1 MGLLDKVD
9 NLDETQPAKAK
20 PKAAKA
26 VSKAKPKAAKAVA
39 KATPKEKTAKP
50 AKAAK
55 VAKSRDRPEKIR
67 PTGLP
72 EGYELAGNMPRYI
85 GWLIN
90 FGWNF
95 GVAIG
100 LLSIISTGADS
111 DLTIGWIAS
120 LLMITLN
127 WLVLPIW
134 TGRNIGEFVS
144 RTKYINSS
152 GSKPIFIHAILNN
165 SIGFLSLIGLILIM
179 ANFQNIS
186 SGGMPWFIAGVVFIL
201 FWIINFFFKKNSDFS
216 QGTIDLLFS
225 SYLVKHVATGEE
237 TGWLARFESL
247 GDFGDKW
254 QESSQKRQQKAAAKA
269 RAKESAKTGEDD
281 NAKAEAKAVAK
292 PKAKAKAV
300 AKAKSEE
307 TQSTEEES
315 ED

>member
-9 NLDETQPAKAK
+9 NIDDAK
-20 PKAAKA
+20 PA
-26 VSKAKPKAAKAVA
+26 KAKPKAAKAVA
-39 KATPKEKTAKP
+39 KAAPKAAKAVAKKATPKAAK

-55 VAKSRDRPEKIR
+55 ASSIKGKGGSDKPEKIR

-72 EGYELAGNMPRYI
+72 EGYELAGNMSRYI
-85 GWLIN
+85 GWIIN

-100 LLSIISTGADS
+100 LLSILSTGADS
-111 DLTIGWIAS
+111 DLTIGWAAAG
-120 LLMITLN
+120 LMILTN

-152 GSKPIFIHAILNN
+152 GNKPIFLHAILNN
-165 SIGFLSLIGLILIM
+165 SIGFLSLIGLIM
-179 ANFQNIS
+179 MMSNFQNIS
-186 SGGMPWFIAGVVFIL
+186 TSGMVPFIVGVLFIV
-201 FWIINFFFKKNSDFS
+201 FWIFNFFLKKNSDFS
-216 QGTIDLLFS
+216 QGAFDLAFS
-225 SYLVKHVATGEE
+225 SYLVKHIASGDE

-254 QESSQKRQQKAAAKA
+254 AEKSANRQVKQKEKAEKKAAKA
-269 RAKESAKTGEDD
+269 AEKEASKEESSD
-281 NAKAEAKAVAK
+281 
-292 PKAKAKAV
+292 
-300 AKAKSEE
+300 SEE
-307 TQSTEEES
+307 ETS

>member
-9 NLDETQPAKAK
+9 NIDDAK
-20 PKAAKA
+20 PA
-26 VSKAKPKAAKAVA
+26 KAKPKAAKAVA
-39 KATPKEKTAKP
+39 KAAPKAAKAVAKKATPKAAK

-55 VAKSRDRPEKIR
+55 PAAISIKGKGGGDEPEKIR

-72 EGYELAGNMPRYI
+72 EGYELAGNMSRYI
-85 GWLIN
+85 GWIIN

-100 LLSIISTGADS
+100 LLSILSTGADS
-111 DLTIGWIAS
+111 DLTIGWAAAGA
-120 LLMITLN
+120 MILVN

-152 GSKPIFIHAILNN
+152 GNKPIFLHAILNN
-165 SIGFLSLIGLILIM
+165 SIGFLSLIGLIMMM

-186 SGGMPWFIAGVVFIL
+186 TSGMVPFIVGVLFIV
-201 FWIINFFFKKNSDFS
+201 FWIFNFFLKKNSDFS
-216 QGTIDLLFS
+216 QGAFDLAFS
-225 SYLVKHVATGEE
+225 SYLVKHVASGDE

-254 QESSQKRQQKAAAKA
+254 AEKSANRQVKQKEKAEKKAAKA
-269 RAKESAKTGEDD
+269 AEKEAAKESSD
-281 NAKAEAKAVAK
+281 
-292 PKAKAKAV
+292 
-300 AKAKSEE
+300 SEE
-307 TQSTEEES
+307 ETS

>member
-9 NLDETQPAKAK
+9 NMDDEKPA
-20 PKAAKA
+20 
-26 VSKAKPKAAKAVA
+26 KAKPKAAKAVA
-39 KATPKEKTAKP
+39 KAAPKAVAKKATP
-50 AKAAK
+50 KAAK
-55 VAKSRDRPEKIR
+55 SKSVKAKADKDAPAKIR

-72 EGYELAGNMPRYI
+72 EGYELAGNLSRYI
-85 GWLIN
+85 GWIIN

-100 LLSIISTGADS
+100 LLSILSTGADS
-111 DLTIGWIAS
+111 DLTIGWAVS
-120 LLMITLN
+120 GLMIIVN

-152 GSKPIFIHAILNN
+152 GNKPIFLHAVLNN
-165 SIGFLSLIGLILIM
+165 SIGFLSLIGLILLM

-186 SGGMPWFIAGVVFIL
+186 TSGMVPFIVGVVFIV
-201 FWIINFFFKKNSDFS
+201 FWIFNFFLKKNSDFS
-216 QGTIDLLFS
+216 QGAFDLAFS
-225 SYLVKHVATGEE
+225 SYLVKHVATGDE

-254 QESSQKRQQKAAAKA
+254 AERSANREVKQKEKAEKKAAKA
-269 RAKESAKTGEDD
+269 AEKKASKEAD
-281 NAKAEAKAVAK
+281 
-292 PKAKAKAV
+292 
-300 AKAKSEE
+300 KSEE
-307 TQSTEEES
+307 EKS

>member
-9 NLDETQPAKAK
+9 NLDEAQPAKAK

-26 VSKAKPKAAKAVA
+26 VTKAKPKAAKAVA

-50 AKAAK
+50 AKPAKAAK
-55 VAKSRDRPEKIR
+55 PRARSEKIR

-72 EGYELAGNMPRYI
+72 EGYELAGKMPRYI

-111 DLTIGWIAS
+111 DLTLGWIGS

-152 GSKPIFIHAILNN
+152 GNKPIFIHAILNN
-165 SIGFLSLIGLILIM
+165 SIGFLSLIGLILLM

-186 SGGMPWFIAGVVFIL
+186 SGGMPWFITGVVFIL
-201 FWIINFFFKKNSDFS
+201 FWIVNFFFKRNSDFS

-225 SYLVKHVATGEE
+225 AYLVKHVATGEE

-254 QESSQKRQQKAAAKA
+254 QASSQKRQ
-269 RAKESAKTGEDD
+269 
-281 NAKAEAKAVAK
+281 NKAEAKAKAKESAETDGKDK

-300 AKAKSEE
+300 AKAKPKDSESAE
-307 TQSTEEES
+307 KES

>member
-9 NLDETQPAKAK
+9 NIDDAK
-20 PKAAKA
+20 PA
-26 VSKAKPKAAKAVA
+26 KAKPKAAKAVA
-39 KATPKEKTAKP
+39 KAAPKAAKAVAKKATPKAAK

-55 VAKSRDRPEKIR
+55 PSSISIKGKGGDGEPPKIR

-72 EGYELAGNMPRYI
+72 EGYELAGNMSRYI
-85 GWLIN
+85 GWIIN

-100 LLSIISTGADS
+100 LLSILSTGADS
-111 DLTIGWIAS
+111 DLTIGWAAAGG
-120 LLMITLN
+120 MILVN

-152 GSKPIFIHAILNN
+152 GNKPIFLHAILNN
-165 SIGFLSLIGLILIM
+165 SIGFLSLIGLIMMM

-186 SGGMPWFIAGVVFIL
+186 TSGMVPFIVGVLFIV
-201 FWIINFFFKKNSDFS
+201 FWIFNFFLKKNSDFS
-216 QGTIDLLFS
+216 QGAFDLAFS
-225 SYLVKHVATGEE
+225 SYLVKHVASGDE

-254 QESSQKRQQKAAAKA
+254 AEKSANRQVKQKEKAEKKAAKA
-269 RAKESAKTGEDD
+269 AEKEA
-281 NAKAEAKAVAK
+281 A
-292 PKAKAKAV
+292 
-300 AKAKSEE
+300 
-307 TQSTEEES
+307 EEES
-315 ED
+315 SGSEEENSED

>member
-9 NLDETQPAKAK
+9 NLDDEKPAAAK
-20 PKAAKA
+20 PKAVA
-26 VSKAKPKAAKAVA
+26 KAKPKAAKAVA
-39 KATPKEKTAKP
+39 KAKPAAAKPAKAAKAAKP

-55 VAKSRDRPEKIR
+55 VAKSKDKPEKIR

-90 FGWNF
+90 FAWNF

-111 DLTIGWIAS
+111 DLTIGWLAAGV
-120 LLMITLN
+120 MIILN

-152 GSKPIFIHAILNN
+152 GTKPIFIHAILNN
-165 SIGFLSLIGLILIM
+165 SIGFLSLIGLMMIM

-186 SGGMPWFIAGVVFIL
+186 SGGMPWFITGVVFIL
-201 FWIINFFFKKNSDFS
+201 FWIVNFFFKRNSDFS

-225 SYLVKHVATGEE
+225 AYLVKHVATGEE

-254 QESSQKRQQKAAAKA
+254 QERSSQRQEKAKLKAEKKAAAKA
-269 RAKESAKTGEDD
+269 ESK
-281 NAKAEAKAVAK
+281 N
-292 PKAKAKAV
+292 
-300 AKAKSEE
+300 
-307 TQSTEEES
+307 TEEETESKSDEEKES
-315 ED
+315 ESDEKDSEA